1 MNPQFVL
8 SQIKKYALVM
18 LYTIMLTMSG
28 KNGKMRKKEQGKK
41 VGGKC
46 KCDLKSVFTAI
57 VEKQRLIDEGN
68 ADTVTAIEVI
78 SQFGKFYLNKVFIFQ
93 DPFK

>member
-1 MNPQFVL
+1 M
-8 SQIKKYALVM
+8 
-18 LYTIMLTMSG
+18 

-78 SQFGKFYLNKVFIFQ
+78 SQFGKFYLNKAFIFQ
-93 DPFK
+93 GPFK

>member
-1 MNPQFVL
+1 M
-8 SQIKKYALVM
+8 
-18 LYTIMLTMSG
+18 

-46 KCDLKSVFTAI
+46 KYDLKSVFTAI

-93 DPFK
+93 GSFK